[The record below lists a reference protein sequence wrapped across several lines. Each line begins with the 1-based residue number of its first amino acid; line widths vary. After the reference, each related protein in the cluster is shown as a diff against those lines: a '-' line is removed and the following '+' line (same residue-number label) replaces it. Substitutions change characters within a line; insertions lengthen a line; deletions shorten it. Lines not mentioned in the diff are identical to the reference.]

1 MDFTRLS
8 FMLRFA
14 EEILL
19 LLHDEDRGDFA
30 PGLAPHSLNIALAGA
45 VLMDLALENRIDTD
59 LDHLFLVDA
68 TPLEDDLLDPTLAD
82 IARDTDTRD
91 ANYWLAQTAK
101 RGDEIRDKALARLIN
116 RGILESQSEDIFLL
130 SRLVSRSRRY
140 PTIDGQTVEE
150 VQLRI
155 MRVLFTDE
163 IPDPR
168 DIVIICLADA
178 CGVFKNILSQS
189 ELSEVQERI
198 ELIRKMDLIGQ
209 SVTKAIREHEPPA
222 PVPTPRKEIPQA
234 PGLPLIGNT
243 IGMTR
248 DLRSLL
254 VKQYRNLGPIFRIKA
269 FNRRFIALVGP
280 EANTFAKRG
289 GKYLRT
295 LEGWVDYNKADGV
308 GRSIISMV
316 GPEHIRLRKE
326 LTNVYTHRL
335 IEGRVADVVRVLQQ
349 DIAGWPQDKPLP
361 GLYTWQ
367 RIVLDQLGVL
377 AISMP
382 LRDYLDDLITS
393 FHNKIK
399 TYIMRQQPRLMLYR
413 PHVRRAFKRMEELT
427 QRILADHE
435 PENRRN
441 KPLDAIDHLLELHHR
456 DPQFLPETDLEAEVL
471 GPLTAGL
478 DTAANICAFML
489 YELLKRPDLREQV
502 IAEADALF
510 DQGMPTVSDL
520 RHLDVLHRTAMETMR
535 LYPLSPA
542 LSLRTVANSFEFE
555 GYKVSA
561 GETLL
566 IAFTIPHL
574 MSEYFPNP
582 ERFDIDRY
590 TTERAE
596 HRQPGVY
603 APFGVGA
610 HRCLGASLAEVLI
623 ALNIATIFREAELV
637 LHPPGCEL
645 KTKQTYSLLPY
656 YKFRLVRRHR

>member
-1 MDFTRLS
+1 
-8 FMLRFA
+8 MLRFA

-19 LLHDEDRGDFA
+19 LLHNEDRGDFA
-30 PGLAPHSLNIALAGA
+30 TGLTPNTLNIVLAGA

-59 LDHLFLVDA
+59 LDHLFLADA

-82 IARDTDTRD
+82 IARDTNTRD
-91 ANYWLAQTAK
+91 ASYWVAQTAK
-101 RGDEIRDKALARLIN
+101 RDDKIRDKALTRLVN
-116 RGILESQSEDIFLL
+116 RGILEAESEDIFLL

-140 PTIDGQTVEE
+140 PTIDGKTTVEE
-150 VQLRI
+150 VRLRI

-189 ELSEVQERI
+189 ELSEVQDRI
-198 ELIRKMDLIGQ
+198 ELIRRMDLIGQ
-209 SVTKAIREHEPPA
+209 SVTRAIQKLDKEPPT
-222 PVPTPRKEIPQA
+222 TPRRFKKIPQA
-234 PGLPLIGNT
+234 PGLPLVGNT
-243 IGMTR
+243 IGMMR

-254 VKQYRNLGPIFRIKA
+254 VKQYRNSGPIFRLKA

-280 EANTFAKRG
+280 EANTFVKRG
-289 GKYLRT
+289 GKYFRT
-295 LEGWVDYNKADGV
+295 LENWVDYNKAGGV
-308 GRSIISMV
+308 GRNIISMD

-326 LTNVYTHRL
+326 LADVYTHRL

-367 RIVLDQLGVL
+367 RIVLDQIGVL
-377 AISMP
+377 ALSMP
-382 LRDYLDDLITS
+382 VRDYLDDIMVY
-393 FHNKIK
+393 FHSKMK

-413 PHVRRAFKRMEELT
+413 PRVRRAFKRMEELT

-435 PENRRN
+435 PEKRRN
-441 KPLDAIDHLLELHHR
+441 KPPDSIDLLLELHRR
-456 DPQFLPETDLEAEVL
+456 DPQFLPETDLDML

-478 DTAANICAFML
+478 DTVANTCAFML

-520 RHLDVLHRTAMETMR
+520 RQLDVLHRTAMETLR
-535 LYPLSPA
+535 LYPLAPVM
-542 LSLRTVANSFEFE
+542 SLRTVANSFEFE

-566 IAFTIPHL
+566 IGFTVPHR

-582 ERFDIDRY
+582 ECFDIDRY
-590 TTERAE
+590 TAERAE
-596 HRQPGVY
+596 HRQHGVY
-603 APFGVGA
+603 APFGLGA
-610 HRCLGASLAEVLI
+610 HRCLGSNLAEALI
-623 ALNIATIFREAELV
+623 ALNMATILRETELV
-637 LHPPGCEL
+637 LDPPNCEL

-656 YKFRLVRRHR
+656 FKFRLVRRHR

>member
-1 MDFTRLS
+1 
-8 FMLRFA
+8 MLRFA

-19 LLHDEDRGDFA
+19 LLHNEDRGDFA
-30 PGLAPHSLNIALAGA
+30 SGLAPHALNIVLAGA

-59 LDHLFLVDA
+59 LDHLFLADA

-91 ANYWLAQTAK
+91 ANYWLAQTTK

-116 RGILESQSEDIFLL
+116 RGILEAESEGIFFL
-130 SRLVSRSRRY
+130 SHLVSHCRHY
-140 PTIDGQTVEE
+140 PTIDGQPVEE
-150 VQLRI
+150 VRLRI

-209 SVTKAIREHEPPA
+209 SVTRAIRKHEPPT

-243 IGMTR
+243 IGMKR

-280 EANTFAKRG
+280 EANTFVKRG
-289 GKYLRT
+289 GKYFRT
-295 LEGWVDYNKADGV
+295 LENWVDYNKAGGV
-308 GRSIISMV
+308 GRNIISMD
-316 GPEHIRLRKE
+316 GPEHIRMRKE
-326 LTNVYTHRL
+326 LADVYTHRL

-367 RIVLDQLGVL
+367 RIVLNQIGVL
-377 AISMP
+377 ALSMP
-382 LRDYLDDLITS
+382 VHDYLDDIMVY
-393 FHNKIK
+393 FHSKMK

-413 PHVRRAFKRMEELT
+413 PRVRRAFKRMEELT

-435 PENRRN
+435 PEKRRN
-441 KPLDAIDHLLELHHR
+441 KPPDTIDHLLELHRR
-456 DPQFLPETDLEAEVL
+456 DPQFLPETDLEVI

-478 DTAANICAFML
+478 DTVANTCAFIF

-510 DQGMPTVSDL
+510 DQGMPEVSDL
-520 RHLDVLHRTAMETMR
+520 RQLDVLHRTAMETLR
-535 LYPLSPA
+535 LYPLAPVM
-542 LSLRTVANSFEFE
+542 SLRTVANSFEFE

-566 IAFTIPHL
+566 IGFTIPHL

-590 TTERAE
+590 TAERAE
-596 HRQPGVY
+596 HRQHGVY
-603 APFGVGA
+603 APFGLGA
-610 HRCLGASLAEVLI
+610 HRCLGSNLAEAFI
-623 ALNIATIFREAELV
+623 ALNMAAIFREADLV
-637 LHPPGCEL
+637 LDPPDCEL

-656 YKFRLVRRHR
+656 FKFRLVRRHR

>member
-1 MDFTRLS
+1 
-8 FMLRFA
+8 MLRFA

-30 PGLAPHSLNIALAGA
+30 PGLAQHSLNIALAGA

-59 LDHLFLVDA
+59 LEHLFLADA

-91 ANYWLAQTAK
+91 TNYWLAQTTK
-101 RGDEIRDKALARLIN
+101 RGDEIRDKALTRLVN
-116 RGILESQSEDIFLL
+116 RGILEAESEDIFLL

-140 PTIDGQTVEE
+140 PTIDGKTLEE
-150 VQLRI
+150 VRLRI
-155 MRVLFTDE
+155 MRVLFSDE

-209 SVTKAIREHEPPA
+209 SVTKAIREHEPPT

-243 IGMTR
+243 IGMKR
-248 DLRSLL
+248 DLGSLL

-269 FNRRFIALVGP
+269 FNRRFVVLVGP
-280 EANTFAKRG
+280 EANTFVKRG

-295 LEGWVDYNKADGV
+295 LENWVDYNKAGGV
-308 GRSIISMV
+308 GRSIISMD
-316 GPEHIRLRKE
+316 GPDHIRLRKE
-326 LTNVYTHRL
+326 LADVYTHRL
-335 IEGRVADVVRVLQQ
+335 IEGRVGDAVHVLQQ

-367 RIVLDQLGVL
+367 RIVLDQIGVL
-377 AISMP
+377 ALSMP
-382 LRDYLDDLITS
+382 VHDYLDDIMIYFQS
-393 FHNKIK
+393 KMK
-399 TYIMRQQPRLMLYR
+399 TYVMRQQPRLMLYR
-413 PHVRRAFKRMEELT
+413 PRVRRAFKRVEELA

-435 PENRRN
+435 PEKRRN
-441 KPLDAIDHLLELHHR
+441 KPPDAIDHLLELHRR
-456 DPQFLPETDLEAEVL
+456 DPQFLPETDLDML
-471 GPLTAGL
+471 GPLSAGL
-478 DTAANICAFML
+478 DTVANICAFMF

-510 DQGMPTVSDL
+510 DQGMPTVNDL
-520 RHLDVLHRTAMETMR
+520 RKLDVIHRTAMEIIR
-535 LYPLSPA
+535 LYPLAPVM
-542 LSLRTVANSFEFE
+542 SLRTVANSFEFE
-555 GYKVSA
+555 GYKVPA

-566 IAFTIPHL
+566 IGFTIPHR
-574 MSEYFPNP
+574 MPEYFPNP
-582 ERFDIDRY
+582 EHFDIDRY
-590 TTERAE
+590 TAERAE
-596 HRQPGVY
+596 HRQHGVY
-603 APFGVGA
+603 VPFGLGA
-610 HRCLGASLAEVLI
+610 HRCPGNRLAEVLI
-623 ALNIATIFREAELV
+623 ALNMATVLREAELV
-637 LHPPGCEL
+637 LHPPDCEL
-645 KTKQTYSLLPY
+645 KTKQSYALLPN

>member
-1 MDFTRLS
+1 
-8 FMLRFA
+8 MLRFA

-30 PGLAPHSLNIALAGA
+30 PGLAQHSLNIALAGA

-59 LDHLFLVDA
+59 LARLFLADA

-91 ANYWLAQTAK
+91 TNYWLAQTTK
-101 RGDEIRDKALARLIN
+101 RGDEIRDKALTRLVN
-116 RGILESQSEDIFLL
+116 RGILEAESEDIFLL

-140 PTIDGQTVEE
+140 PTIDGKTLEE
-150 VQLRI
+150 VRLRI
-155 MRVLFTDE
+155 MRVLFSDE

-209 SVTKAIREHEPPA
+209 SVTKAIREHEPPT

-243 IGMTR
+243 IGMKR
-248 DLRSLL
+248 DLGSLL

-269 FNRRFIALVGP
+269 FNRRFVVLVGP
-280 EANTFAKRG
+280 EANAFVKRG

-295 LEGWVDYNKADGV
+295 LETWIDYNKAGGV
-308 GRSIISMV
+308 GRSIISMD
-316 GPEHIRLRKE
+316 GPDHIRLRKE
-326 LTNVYTHRL
+326 LADVYTHRL
-335 IEGRVADVVRVLQQ
+335 IEGRVGDAVHVLQQ

-367 RIVLDQLGVL
+367 RIVLDQIGVL
-377 AISMP
+377 ALSMP
-382 LRDYLDDLITS
+382 VHDYLDDIMIYFQS
-393 FHNKIK
+393 KMK
-399 TYIMRQQPRLMLYR
+399 TYVMRQQPRLMLYR
-413 PHVRRAFKRMEELT
+413 PRVRRAFKRVEELA

-435 PENRRN
+435 PEKRRN
-441 KPLDAIDHLLELHHR
+441 KPPDAIDHLLELHRR
-456 DPQFLPETDLEAEVL
+456 DPQFLPETDLDML
-471 GPLTAGL
+471 GPLSAGL
-478 DTAANICAFML
+478 DTVANICAFMF

-510 DQGMPTVSDL
+510 DQGMPTVNDL
-520 RHLDVLHRTAMETMR
+520 RKLDVIHRTAMEIIR
-535 LYPLSPA
+535 LYPLAPVM
-542 LSLRTVANSFEFE
+542 SLRTVANSFEFE
-555 GYKVSA
+555 GYKVPA

-566 IAFTIPHL
+566 IGFTVPHR
-574 MSEYFPNP
+574 MPEYFPNP

-590 TTERAE
+590 TAERAE
-596 HRQPGVY
+596 HRQHGVY
-603 APFGVGA
+603 VPFGLGA
-610 HRCLGASLAEVLI
+610 HRCPGNRLAEVLI
-623 ALNIATIFREAELV
+623 ALNMTTVLREAELV
-637 LHPPGCEL
+637 LHPPDCEL
-645 KTKQTYSLLPY
+645 KTKQSYALLPN

>member
-1 MDFTRLS
+1 
-8 FMLRFA
+8 ML
-14 EEILL
+14 LYS
-19 LLHDEDRGDFA
+19 EDRGDFA
-30 PGLAPHSLNIALAGA
+30 PGLAPHSLHTVLAGA

-59 LDHLFLVDA
+59 PEHLILVDA
-68 TPLEDDLLDPTLAD
+68 TPLADDLLDPILAD
-82 IARDTDTRD
+82 IAQDTGARDLG
-91 ANYWLAQTAK
+91 YWVAQTAK
-101 RGDEIRDKALARLIN
+101 QGDEIRDKALARLVN
-116 RGILESQSEDIFLL
+116 RGILEAESEGIFSL

-140 PTIDGQTVEE
+140 PAIDGQRVEE
-150 VQLRI
+150 VRLRI

-178 CGVFKNILSQS
+178 SGVFKNILSQS

-198 ELIRKMDLIGQ
+198 DLIRKMDLIGQ
-209 SVTKAIREHEPPA
+209 SVTRAIREYEPPA
-222 PVPTPRKEIPQA
+222 PVPAPRKEIPQA
-234 PGLPLIGNT
+234 PGLPLVGNT

-269 FNRRFIALVGP
+269 FNRRFVALVGP
-280 EANTFAKRG
+280 EANAFVKRG
-289 GKYLRT
+289 GKYFRT
-295 LEGWVDYNKADGV
+295 LENWVDYNKAGGV
-308 GRSIISMV
+308 GRNIISMD

-326 LTNVYTHRL
+326 LADVYTHRL
-335 IEGRVADVVRVLQQ
+335 IEGREADVVRVLQQ

-367 RIVLDQLGVL
+367 RIVLDQIGVL
-377 AISMP
+377 ALSMP
-382 LRDYLDDLITS
+382 VRDYLDDIMVY
-393 FHNKIK
+393 FHSKMK

-413 PHVRRAFKRMEELT
+413 PRVRRAFKRMEELT

-435 PENRRN
+435 PEKRHN
-441 KPLDAIDHLLELHHR
+441 KPPDSIDLLLELHRR
-456 DPQFLPETDLEAEVL
+456 DPQFLPETDLDML

-478 DTAANICAFML
+478 DTVANTCAFML

-520 RHLDVLHRTAMETMR
+520 RQLDVLHRTAMETLR
-535 LYPLSPA
+535 LYPLAPA
-542 LSLRTVANSFEFE
+542 MSLRTVANSFEFE

-566 IAFTIPHL
+566 IGFTVPHR

-590 TTERAE
+590 TAERAE
-596 HRQPGVY
+596 HRQHGVY
-603 APFGVGA
+603 APFGLGA
-610 HRCLGASLAEVLI
+610 HRCLGSNLAEALI
-623 ALNIATIFREAELV
+623 TLNMAAILRETELV
-637 LHPPGCEL
+637 LDPPNCEL

-656 YKFRLVRRHR
+656 FKFRLVRRHR

>member
-1 MDFTRLS
+1 
-8 FMLRFA
+8 MLRFP
-14 EEILL
+14 EEIILL
-19 LLHDEDRGDFA
+19 LYNEDRGDFA
-30 PGLAPHSLNIALAGA
+30 PGLAPHSLHTVLAGA
-45 VLMDLALENRIDTD
+45 VLMDLALEDRIDTD
-59 LDHLFLVDA
+59 PEHLILVDA
-68 TPLEDDLLDPTLAD
+68 TPLADDLLDPILAD
-82 IARDTDTRD
+82 IAQDTGARDLG
-91 ANYWLAQTAK
+91 YWVAQTAK
-101 RGDEIRDKALARLIN
+101 QGDEIRDKALARLVN
-116 RGILESQSEDIFLL
+116 RGILEAESEGIFSL

-140 PTIDGQTVEE
+140 PTIDGQRVEE
-150 VQLRI
+150 VRLRI

-168 DIVIICLADA
+168 DIVIICLTDA

-189 ELSEVQERI
+189 ELSEVQDRI
-198 ELIRKMDLIGQ
+198 ELIGKMDLIGQ
-209 SVTKAIREHEPPA
+209 SVARAIREYEPPA
-222 PVPTPRKEIPQA
+222 PVPAPRKEIPQA

-243 IGMTR
+243 IGMKR

-269 FNRRFIALVGP
+269 FNRRFVVLVGP
-280 EANTFAKRG
+280 EANAFVKRG

-295 LEGWVDYNKADGV
+295 LENWVDYNKAGGV
-308 GRSIISMV
+308 GRNIISMD
-316 GPEHIRLRKE
+316 GPEHIRLRNE
-326 LTNVYTHRL
+326 LADVYTHRL

-349 DIAGWPQDKPLP
+349 DIAGWPEDKPLP

-377 AISMP
+377 ALSMP
-382 LRDYLDDLITS
+382 VRDYLDDIMVY
-393 FHNKIK
+393 FHSKMK

-413 PHVRRAFKRMEELT
+413 PRVRRAFKRMEELT

-435 PENRRN
+435 PEKRRN
-441 KPLDAIDHLLELHHR
+441 KPPDSIDLLLELHRR
-456 DPQFLPETDLEAEVL
+456 DPQFLPETDLDML

-478 DTAANICAFML
+478 DTVANTCAFML

-510 DQGMPTVSDL
+510 DQGMPTVSEL
-520 RHLDVLHRTAMETMR
+520 RQLDVLHRTAMETLR
-535 LYPLSPA
+535 LYPLAPVM
-542 LSLRTVANSFEFE
+542 SLRTVANSFEFE

-566 IAFTIPHL
+566 IGFTVPHR

-590 TTERAE
+590 TAERAE
-596 HRQPGVY
+596 HRQHGVY
-603 APFGVGA
+603 APFGLGA
-610 HRCLGASLAEVLI
+610 HRCLGSNLAEALI
-623 ALNIATIFREAELV
+623 ALNMVAILRETELV
-637 LHPPGCEL
+637 LDPPNCEL

-656 YKFRLVRRHR
+656 FKFRLVRRHR

>member
-1 MDFTRLS
+1 
-8 FMLRFA
+8 MLRFA

-30 PGLAPHSLNIALAGA
+30 PGLAQHSLNIALAGA

-59 LDHLFLVDA
+59 LEHLYLADS

-91 ANYWLAQTAK
+91 TNYWLAQTTK
-101 RGDEIRDKALARLIN
+101 RGDEIRDKALTRLVN
-116 RGILESQSEDIFLL
+116 RGILEAESEDIFLL

-140 PTIDGQTVEE
+140 PTIDGKTLEE
-150 VQLRI
+150 VRLRI
-155 MRVLFTDE
+155 MRVLYTDE

-209 SVTKAIREHEPPA
+209 SVTKAIREHEPPT

-243 IGMTR
+243 IGMKR
-248 DLRSLL
+248 DLGSLL

-269 FNRRFIALVGP
+269 FNRRFVVLVGP
-280 EANTFAKRG
+280 EANTFVKRG

-295 LEGWVDYNKADGV
+295 LENWVDYNKAGGV
-308 GRSIISMV
+308 GRSIISMD
-316 GPEHIRLRKE
+316 GPDHIRLRKE
-326 LTNVYTHRL
+326 LADVYTHRL
-335 IEGRVADVVRVLQQ
+335 IEGRVGDAVHVLQQ

-367 RIVLDQLGVL
+367 RIVLDQIGVL
-377 AISMP
+377 ALSMP
-382 LRDYLDDLITS
+382 VHDYLDDIMIYFQS
-393 FHNKIK
+393 KMK
-399 TYIMRQQPRLMLYR
+399 TYVMRQQPRLMLYR
-413 PHVRRAFKRMEELT
+413 PRVRRAFKRVEELA

-435 PENRRN
+435 PEKRRN
-441 KPLDAIDHLLELHHR
+441 KPPDAIDHLLELHRR
-456 DPQFLPETDLEAEVL
+456 DPQFLPETDLDML
-471 GPLTAGL
+471 GPLSAGL
-478 DTAANICAFML
+478 DTVANICAFMF

-510 DQGMPTVSDL
+510 DQGMPTVNDL
-520 RHLDVLHRTAMETMR
+520 RKLDVIHRTAMEIIR
-535 LYPLSPA
+535 LYPLAPVM
-542 LSLRTVANSFEFE
+542 SLRTVANSFEFE
-555 GYKVSA
+555 GYKVPA

-566 IAFTIPHL
+566 IGFTIPHR
-574 MSEYFPNP
+574 MPEYFPNP

-590 TTERAE
+590 TAERAE
-596 HRQPGVY
+596 HRQHGVY
-603 APFGVGA
+603 VPFGLGA
-610 HRCLGASLAEVLI
+610 HRCPGNRLAEVLI
-623 ALNIATIFREAELV
+623 ALNMATVLREAELV
-637 LHPPGCEL
+637 LHPPDCEL
-645 KTKQTYSLLPY
+645 KTKRSYALLPN
-656 YKFRLVRRHR
+656 YKFRLMRRHR

>member
-1 MDFTRLS
+1 M
-8 FMLRFA
+8 MRFA

-30 PGLAPHSLNIALAGA
+30 PGLAQHSLNIALAGA

-59 LDHLFLVDA
+59 IEHLFLADA

-91 ANYWLAQTAK
+91 ANYWLAQTTK
-101 RGDEIRDKALARLIN
+101 RGDEIRDKALTRLVN
-116 RGILESQSEDIFLL
+116 RGILEAEAEDIFLL

-140 PTIDGQTVEE
+140 PTIDGKTSEE
-150 VQLRI
+150 VRLRI
-155 MRVLFTDE
+155 MRVLYTDE

-209 SVTKAIREHEPPA
+209 SVTKAVREHEPPT

-243 IGMTR
+243 IGMKR
-248 DLRSLL
+248 DLGSLL

-269 FNRRFIALVGP
+269 FNRRFVVLVGP
-280 EANTFAKRG
+280 EANAFVKRG

-295 LEGWVDYNKADGV
+295 LENWVDYNKAGGV
-308 GRSIISMV
+308 GRSIISMD
-316 GPEHIRLRKE
+316 GPDHIRLRKE
-326 LTNVYTHRL
+326 LTNVYTHHL
-335 IEGRVADVVRVLQQ
+335 IEGRVGDAVHVLQQ
-349 DIAGWPQDKPLP
+349 DIAGWPKDKPLP

-367 RIVLDQLGVL
+367 RIVLDQIGVL
-377 AISMP
+377 ALSMP
-382 LRDYLDDLITS
+382 VHDYLDDIMIYFQS
-393 FHNKIK
+393 KMK
-399 TYIMRQQPRLMLYR
+399 TYVMRQQPRLMLYR
-413 PHVRRAFKRMEELT
+413 PRVRRAFKRVEELA

-435 PENRRN
+435 PEKRRN
-441 KPLDAIDHLLELHHR
+441 KPPDAIDHLLELHRR
-456 DPQFLPETDLEAEVL
+456 DPQFLPETDLDML
-471 GPLTAGL
+471 GPLSAGL
-478 DTAANICAFML
+478 DTVANICAFMF

-510 DQGMPTVSDL
+510 DQGMPTVNDL
-520 RHLDVLHRTAMETMR
+520 RQLDVIHRTAMEIIR
-535 LYPLSPA
+535 LYPLAPVM
-542 LSLRTVANSFEFE
+542 SLRTVANSFEFE
-555 GYKVSA
+555 GYKVPA

-566 IAFTIPHL
+566 IGFTVPHR
-574 MSEYFPNP
+574 MPEYFPNP

-590 TTERAE
+590 TAERAE
-596 HRQPGVY
+596 HRQHGVY
-603 APFGVGA
+603 VPFGLGA
-610 HRCLGASLAEVLI
+610 HRCPGNRLAEVLI
-623 ALNIATIFREAELV
+623 ALNMATVLREAELV
-637 LHPPGCEL
+637 LHPPDCEL
-645 KTKQTYSLLPY
+645 KTKRSYALLPN

>member
-1 MDFTRLS
+1 
-8 FMLRFA
+8 MLRFA

-19 LLHDEDRGDFA
+19 LLYDEDRGDFA
-30 PGLAPHSLNIALAGA
+30 PGLTPDTMNIVLAGA

-59 LDHLFLVDA
+59 IEHLFLADS

-91 ANYWLAQTAK
+91 ASYWVAQTAK
-101 RGDEIRDKALARLIN
+101 RGDEIRDKALARLVN
-116 RGILESQSEDIFLL
+116 RGILEAESEDIFLL

-140 PTIDGQTVEE
+140 PTIDGQPVEE
-150 VQLRI
+150 VRLRI

-209 SVTKAIREHEPPA
+209 SVTKAIREHEPPT
-222 PVPTPRKEIPQA
+222 PLPTPRKEIPQA

-248 DLRSLL
+248 DLGSLL

-269 FNRRFIALVGP
+269 FNRRFVVLVGP
-280 EANTFAKRG
+280 EANTFVKRG

-295 LEGWVDYNKADGV
+295 LENWVDYNKAGGV
-308 GRSIISMV
+308 GRSIISMD
-316 GPEHIRLRKE
+316 GPDHIRLRKE
-326 LTNVYTHRL
+326 LADVYTHRL
-335 IEGRVADVVRVLQQ
+335 IEGRVGDAVHVLQQ

-367 RIVLDQLGVL
+367 RIVLDQIGVL
-377 AISMP
+377 ALSMP
-382 LRDYLDDLITS
+382 VHDYLDDIMIYFQS
-393 FHNKIK
+393 KMK
-399 TYIMRQQPRLMLYR
+399 TYVMRQQPRLMLYR
-413 PHVRRAFKRMEELT
+413 PRVRRAFKRVEELA

-435 PENRRN
+435 PEKRRN
-441 KPLDAIDHLLELHHR
+441 KPPDAIDHLLELHRR
-456 DPQFLPETDLEAEVL
+456 DPQFLPETDLDML

-478 DTAANICAFML
+478 DTVANTCAFML

-510 DQGMPTVSDL
+510 DQGMPTVNDL
-520 RHLDVLHRTAMETMR
+520 RQLDVLHRTAMETLR
-535 LYPLSPA
+535 LYPLAPVM
-542 LSLRTVANSFEFE
+542 SLRTVANSFEFE
-555 GYKVSA
+555 GYKVPA

-566 IAFTIPHL
+566 IGFTVPHR
-574 MSEYFPNP
+574 MPEYFPNP
-582 ERFDIDRY
+582 ECFDIDRY
-590 TTERAE
+590 TAERAE
-596 HRQPGVY
+596 HRQHGVY
-603 APFGVGA
+603 APFGLGA
-610 HRCLGASLAEVLI
+610 HRCLGSNLAEALI
-623 ALNIATIFREAELV
+623 VLNIAAILRETELV
-637 LHPPGCEL
+637 LDPPNCEL

-656 YKFRLVRRHR
+656 FKFRLVRRHR

>member
-1 MDFTRLS
+1 
-8 FMLRFA
+8 MLRFA

-19 LLHDEDRGDFA
+19 LLHNEDRGDFA
-30 PGLAPHSLNIALAGA
+30 PGLAPDTLNIVLAGA

-59 LDHLFLVDA
+59 LEHLFLADA

-91 ANYWLAQTAK
+91 ANYWLAKTTK
-101 RGDEIRDKALARLIN
+101 RGDEIRDKALTRLVN
-116 RGILESQSEDIFLL
+116 RGILEPESEDIFLL

-140 PTIDGQTVEE
+140 PTIDGKTLEE
-150 VQLRI
+150 VRLRI
-155 MRVLFTDE
+155 MRVLYTDE

-209 SVTKAIREHEPPA
+209 SVTKAIREHEPPT
-222 PVPTPRKEIPQA
+222 PLPTPRKEIPQA

-243 IGMTR
+243 IGMKR
-248 DLRSLL
+248 DLGSLL

-269 FNRRFIALVGP
+269 FNRRFVVLVGP
-280 EANTFAKRG
+280 EANTFVKRG

-295 LEGWVDYNKADGV
+295 LENWVDYNKAGGV
-308 GRSIISMV
+308 GRSIISMD
-316 GPEHIRLRKE
+316 GPDHIRLRKE
-326 LTNVYTHRL
+326 LADVYTHRL

-367 RIVLDQLGVL
+367 RIVLDQIGVL
-377 AISMP
+377 ALSMP
-382 LRDYLDDLITS
+382 VHDYLDDIMIYFQS
-393 FHNKIK
+393 KMK
-399 TYIMRQQPRLMLYR
+399 TYVMRQQPRLMLYR
-413 PHVRRAFKRMEELT
+413 PRVRRAFKRVEELA

-435 PENRRN
+435 PEKRRN
-441 KPLDAIDHLLELHHR
+441 KPPDAIDHLLELHHR
-456 DPQFLPETDLEAEVL
+456 DPQFLPETDLDML
-471 GPLTAGL
+471 GPLSAGL
-478 DTAANICAFML
+478 DTVANICAFMF
-489 YELLKRPDLREQV
+489 YELLKRPELREQV

-510 DQGMPTVSDL
+510 DQGMPTVNDL
-520 RHLDVLHRTAMETMR
+520 RQLDVIHRTAMEIIR
-535 LYPLSPA
+535 LYPLAPVM
-542 LSLRTVANSFEFE
+542 SLRTVANSFEFE
-555 GYKVSA
+555 GYKVPA

-566 IAFTIPHL
+566 IGFTVPHR
-574 MSEYFPNP
+574 MPEYFPNP

-590 TTERAE
+590 TAERAE
-596 HRQPGVY
+596 HRQHGVY
-603 APFGVGA
+603 VPFGLGA
-610 HRCLGASLAEVLI
+610 HRCPGNRLAEVLI
-623 ALNIATIFREAELV
+623 ALNMATVLREAELV
-637 LHPPGCEL
+637 LHPPDCEL
-645 KTKQTYSLLPY
+645 KTKRSYALLPN

>member
-1 MDFTRLS
+1 
-8 FMLRFA
+8 MLRFA

-30 PGLAPHSLNIALAGA
+30 PGLAQHSLNIALAGA

-59 LDHLFLVDA
+59 LEHLFLADA

-91 ANYWLAQTAK
+91 TNYWLAQTTK
-101 RGDEIRDKALARLIN
+101 RGDEIRDKALTRLVN
-116 RGILESQSEDIFLL
+116 RGILEAESEDIFLL

-140 PTIDGQTVEE
+140 PTIDGKTLEE
-150 VQLRI
+150 VRLRI
-155 MRVLFTDE
+155 MRVLFSDE

-209 SVTKAIREHEPPA
+209 SVTKAIREHEPPT

-243 IGMTR
+243 IGMKR
-248 DLRSLL
+248 DLGSLL

-269 FNRRFIALVGP
+269 FNRRFVVLVGP
-280 EANTFAKRG
+280 EANTFVKRG

-295 LEGWVDYNKADGV
+295 LENWVDYNKAGGV
-308 GRSIISMV
+308 GRSIISMD
-316 GPEHIRLRKE
+316 GPDHIRLRKE
-326 LTNVYTHRL
+326 LTNMYTHHL
-335 IEGRVADVVRVLQQ
+335 IEGRVGDAVHVLQQ

-367 RIVLDQLGVL
+367 RIVLDQIGVL
-377 AISMP
+377 ALSMP
-382 LRDYLDDLITS
+382 VHDYLDDIMIYFQS
-393 FHNKIK
+393 KMK
-399 TYIMRQQPRLMLYR
+399 TYVMRQQPRLMLYR
-413 PHVRRAFKRMEELT
+413 PRVRRAFKRVEELA

-435 PENRRN
+435 PEKRRN
-441 KPLDAIDHLLELHHR
+441 KPPDAIDHLLELHRR
-456 DPQFLPETDLEAEVL
+456 DPQFLPETDLDML
-471 GPLTAGL
+471 GPLSAGL
-478 DTAANICAFML
+478 DTVANICAFMF

-510 DQGMPTVSDL
+510 DQGMPTVNDL
-520 RHLDVLHRTAMETMR
+520 RKLDVIHRTAMEIIR
-535 LYPLSPA
+535 LYPLAPVM
-542 LSLRTVANSFEFE
+542 SLRTVANSFEFE
-555 GYKVSA
+555 GYKVPA

-566 IAFTIPHL
+566 IGFTIPHR
-574 MSEYFPNP
+574 MPEYFPNP
-582 ERFDIDRY
+582 EHFDIDRY
-590 TTERAE
+590 TAERAE
-596 HRQPGVY
+596 HRQHGVY
-603 APFGVGA
+603 VPFGLGA
-610 HRCLGASLAEVLI
+610 HRCPGNRLAEVLI
-623 ALNIATIFREAELV
+623 ALNMATVLREAKLV
-637 LHPPGCEL
+637 LHPPDCEL
-645 KTKQTYSLLPY
+645 KTKRSYALLPN

>member
-1 MDFTRLS
+1 
-8 FMLRFA
+8 ML
-14 EEILL
+14 LYS
-19 LLHDEDRGDFA
+19 EDRGDFA
-30 PGLAPHSLNIALAGA
+30 PGLAPHSLQTVLAGA

-59 LDHLFLVDA
+59 PEHLILVDA
-68 TPLEDDLLDPTLAD
+68 TPLADDLLDPTLAD
-82 IARDTDTRD
+82 IAQNTGARDLG
-91 ANYWLAQTAK
+91 YWVAQTAK
-101 RGDEIRDKALARLIN
+101 QGDEIRDKALARLVN
-116 RGILESQSEDIFLL
+116 RGVLEAESEGIFSL

-140 PTIDGQTVEE
+140 PAIDGQRVEE
-150 VQLRI
+150 VRLRI

-178 CGVFKNILSQS
+178 SGVFKNILSQS

-198 ELIRKMDLIGQ
+198 DLIRKMDLIGQ
-209 SVTKAIREHEPPA
+209 SVTRAIREYEPPA
-222 PVPTPRKEIPQA
+222 PVPAPRKEIPQA

-269 FNRRFIALVGP
+269 FNRRFVALVGP
-280 EANTFAKRG
+280 EANAFVKRG
-289 GKYLRT
+289 GKYFRT
-295 LEGWVDYNKADGV
+295 LENWVDYNRAGGV
-308 GRSIISMV
+308 GRNIISMD

-326 LTNVYTHRL
+326 LADVYTHRL

-349 DIAGWPQDKPLP
+349 DIARWPQDKPLP

-367 RIVLDQLGVL
+367 RIVLDQIGVL
-377 AISMP
+377 ALSMP
-382 LRDYLDDLITS
+382 VRDYLDDIMVY
-393 FHNKIK
+393 FHSKMK

-413 PHVRRAFKRMEELT
+413 PRVRRAFKRMEELT

-435 PENRRN
+435 PEKRHN
-441 KPLDAIDHLLELHHR
+441 KPPDSIDLLLELHRR
-456 DPQFLPETDLEAEVL
+456 DPQFLPETDLDML

-478 DTAANICAFML
+478 DTVANTCAFML

-502 IAEADALF
+502 IAEADTLF

-520 RHLDVLHRTAMETMR
+520 RQLDVLHRTAMETLR
-535 LYPLSPA
+535 LYPLAPVM
-542 LSLRTVANSFEFE
+542 SLRTVANSFEFE

-566 IAFTIPHL
+566 IGFTVPHR

-590 TTERAE
+590 TAERAE
-596 HRQPGVY
+596 HRQHGVY
-603 APFGVGA
+603 APFGLGA
-610 HRCLGASLAEVLI
+610 HRCLGSNLAEALI
-623 ALNIATIFREAELV
+623 ALNMAAILRETELV
-637 LHPPGCEL
+637 LDPPNCEL

-656 YKFRLVRRHR
+656 FKFRLVRRHR

>member
-1 MDFTRLS
+1 
-8 FMLRFA
+8 MLRFA

-30 PGLAPHSLNIALAGA
+30 PGLAQHSLNIALAGA

-59 LDHLFLVDA
+59 LDHLFLADA

-91 ANYWLAQTAK
+91 ASYWVAQTTK
-101 RGDEIRDKALARLIN
+101 RGDEIRDKALTRLVN
-116 RGILESQSEDIFLL
+116 RGILEAESEDIFLL

-140 PTIDGQTVEE
+140 PTIDGKTLEE
-150 VQLRI
+150 VRLRI
-155 MRVLFTDE
+155 MRVLYTDE

-209 SVTKAIREHEPPA
+209 SVTKAIREHEPPT
-222 PVPTPRKEIPQA
+222 PVPAPRKEIPQA

-248 DLRSLL
+248 DLGSLL

-269 FNRRFIALVGP
+269 FNRRFVVLVGP
-280 EANTFAKRG
+280 EANTFVKRG

-295 LEGWVDYNKADGV
+295 LENWVDYNKAGGV
-308 GRSIISMV
+308 GRNIISMD
-316 GPEHIRLRKE
+316 GPDHIRLRKE
-326 LTNVYTHRL
+326 LADVYTHRL
-335 IEGRVADVVRVLQQ
+335 IEGRVGDAVHVLQQ

-367 RIVLDQLGVL
+367 RIVLDQIGVL
-377 AISMP
+377 ALSMP
-382 LRDYLDDLITS
+382 VHDYLDDIMIYFQS
-393 FHNKIK
+393 KMK
-399 TYIMRQQPRLMLYR
+399 TYVMRQQPRLMLYR
-413 PHVRRAFKRMEELT
+413 PRVRRAFKRVEELA

-435 PENRRN
+435 PEKRRN
-441 KPLDAIDHLLELHHR
+441 KPPDAIDHLLELHRR
-456 DPQFLPETDLEAEVL
+456 DPQFLPETDLDML
-471 GPLTAGL
+471 GPLSAGL
-478 DTAANICAFML
+478 DTVANICAFMF

-510 DQGMPTVSDL
+510 DQGMPTVNDL
-520 RHLDVLHRTAMETMR
+520 RKLDVLHRTAMEIIR
-535 LYPLSPA
+535 LYPLAPVM
-542 LSLRTVANSFEFE
+542 SLRTVANSFEFE
-555 GYKVSA
+555 GYKVPA

-566 IAFTIPHL
+566 IGFTIPHR
-574 MSEYFPNP
+574 MPEYFPNP

-590 TTERAE
+590 TAERAE
-596 HRQPGVY
+596 HRQHGVY
-603 APFGVGA
+603 VPFGLGA
-610 HRCLGASLAEVLI
+610 HRCPGNRLAEVLI
-623 ALNIATIFREAELV
+623 ALNMATVLREAELV
-637 LHPPGCEL
+637 LHPPDCEL
-645 KTKQTYSLLPY
+645 KTKRSYALLPN

>member
-1 MDFTRLS
+1 
-8 FMLRFA
+8 MLRFA

-19 LLHDEDRGDFA
+19 LLHNEDRGDFA
-30 PGLAPHSLNIALAGA
+30 PGLAPDALNIVLAGA

-59 LDHLFLVDA
+59 LEHLFLADA
-68 TPLEDDLLDPTLAD
+68 MPLEDDLLDPTLAD

-91 ANYWLAQTAK
+91 TNYWLAQTTK
-101 RGDEIRDKALARLIN
+101 RGDEIRDKALTRLVN
-116 RGILESQSEDIFLL
+116 RGILEAESEDIFLL

-140 PTIDGQTVEE
+140 PTIDGKTVEE
-150 VQLRI
+150 VRLRI
-155 MRVLFTDE
+155 MRVLYTDE

-209 SVTKAIREHEPPA
+209 SVTKAIREHEPPT

-243 IGMTR
+243 IGMKR
-248 DLRSLL
+248 DLGSLL

-269 FNRRFIALVGP
+269 FNRRFVVLVGP
-280 EANTFAKRG
+280 EANTFVKRG

-295 LEGWVDYNKADGV
+295 LENWVDYNKAGGV
-308 GRSIISMV
+308 GRSIISMD
-316 GPEHIRLRKE
+316 GPDHIRLRKE
-326 LTNVYTHRL
+326 LADVYTHRL
-335 IEGRVADVVRVLQQ
+335 IEGRVGDAVHVLQQ

-367 RIVLDQLGVL
+367 RIVLDQIGVL
-377 AISMP
+377 ALSMP
-382 LRDYLDDLITS
+382 VHDYLDDIMIYFQS
-393 FHNKIK
+393 KMK
-399 TYIMRQQPRLMLYR
+399 TYVMRQQPRLMLYR
-413 PHVRRAFKRMEELT
+413 PRVRRAFKRVEELA

-435 PENRRN
+435 PEKRRN
-441 KPLDAIDHLLELHHR
+441 KPPDAIDHLLELHRR
-456 DPQFLPETDLEAEVL
+456 DPQFLPETDLDML
-471 GPLTAGL
+471 GPLSAGL
-478 DTAANICAFML
+478 DTVANICAFMF

-510 DQGMPTVSDL
+510 DQGMPTVNDL
-520 RHLDVLHRTAMETMR
+520 RKLDVIHRTAMEIIR
-535 LYPLSPA
+535 LYPLAPVM
-542 LSLRTVANSFEFE
+542 SLRTVANSFEFE
-555 GYKVSA
+555 GYKVPA

-566 IAFTIPHL
+566 IGFTIPHR
-574 MSEYFPNP
+574 MPEYFPNP

-590 TTERAE
+590 TAERAE
-596 HRQPGVY
+596 HRQHGVY
-603 APFGVGA
+603 VPFGLGA
-610 HRCLGASLAEVLI
+610 HRCPGNRLAEVLI
-623 ALNIATIFREAELV
+623 ALNMATVLREAELV
-637 LHPPGCEL
+637 LHPPDCEL
-645 KTKQTYSLLPY
+645 KTKRSYALLPN

>member
-59 LDHLFLVDA
+59 LDHLFLADA

-91 ANYWLAQTAK
+91 ASYWVAQTAK
-101 RGDEIRDKALARLIN
+101 RGDGIRDKALARLIN
-116 RGILESQSEDIFLL
+116 RGILESESEDIFLL

-140 PTIDGQTVEE
+140 PTIDGQTIEE
-150 VQLRI
+150 VRLRI

-209 SVTKAIREHEPPA
+209 SVTRAIREHEPPT
-222 PVPTPRKEIPQA
+222 PVPAPRKEIPQA
-234 PGLPLIGNT
+234 PGLPLLGNT
-243 IGMTR
+243 IGMMR

-269 FNRRFIALVGP
+269 FNRRFVVLVGP
-280 EANTFAKRG
+280 KANTFAKRG

-295 LEGWVDYNKADGV
+295 LEGWIDYNKADGV
-308 GRSIISMV
+308 GRSIISMD
-316 GPEHIRLRKE
+316 GPDHIRLRKE
-326 LTNVYTHRL
+326 LANVYTHRL

-367 RIVLDQLGVL
+367 SIVLDQLGVL

-413 PHVRRAFKRMEELT
+413 PHVRRAFKRTEELS

-435 PENRRN
+435 PEKRRN
-441 KPLDAIDHLLELHHR
+441 KPLDAIDHLLELHRR

-510 DQGMPTVSDL
+510 DQGMPTVNDL
-520 RHLDVLHRTAMETMR
+520 RQLDVLHRTAMETLR
-535 LYPLSPA
+535 LYPLAPVM
-542 LSLRTVANSFEFE
+542 SLRTVANSFEFE

-566 IAFTIPHL
+566 IGFTIPHL

-590 TTERAE
+590 TAERAE

-637 LHPPGCEL
+637 LDPPDCEL
-645 KTKQTYSLLPY
+645 KTKQSYALLPN
-656 YKFRLVRRHR
+656 YKFRLVRPHR